1 MNKLYIIYQWTK
13 YNILDKLNRTLNKYV
28 LFNKLYIIYQW
39 INYNILDK
47 LNIICK
53 ICKYIIHNTLDN

>member
-1 MNKLYIIYQWTK
+1 M
-13 YNILDKLNRTLNKYV
+13 
-28 LFNKLYIIYQW
+28 NKLYIIYQW

>member
-1 MNKLYIIYQWTK
+1 MNITYIIYH
-13 YNILDKLNRTLNKYV
+13 
-28 LFNKLYIIYQW
+28 W

-53 ICKYIIHNTLDN
+53 CITHNTLDNQFIYENL